1 MRPSSLNGIN
11 YLNRLLGGGEQG
23 GEVLGVMVLAHS
35 PKAPGRWVPWA
46 SGPVE
51 QRRVTACH
59 CEAQSVLPRLTSVF

>member
-1 MRPSSLNGIN
+1 MALTVMRPSSLNGIN

-46 SGPVE
+46 CGSRG
-51 QRRVTACH
+51 A
-59 CEAQSVLPRLTSVF
+59 EAGDCLSL